1 MHAGSKYRT
10 QAFSMLNQIEMKI
23 APLSPEENNERIK
36 RLAKK
41 ILRVVEVRGRRKKQ
55 LDDDG
60 FKQGTLES
68 ELAL

>member
-1 MHAGSKYRT
+1 MRAGSRYRT
-10 QAFSMLNQIEMKI
+10 QAFSMLNQIETKI

-41 ILRVVEVRGRRKKQ
+41 ILRVVEVRGRRKRQ
-55 LDDDG
+55 SNDDG

-68 ELAL
+68 ELAI